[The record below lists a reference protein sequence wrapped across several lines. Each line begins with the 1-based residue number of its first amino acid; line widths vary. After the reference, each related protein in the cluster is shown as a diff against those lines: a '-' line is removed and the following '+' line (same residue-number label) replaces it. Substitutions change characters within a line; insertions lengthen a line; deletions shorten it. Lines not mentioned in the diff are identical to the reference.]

1 MKIFIHKISQGN
13 NNFRQANH
21 NNWVWYQIYQLLLN
35 YNNSYLIHHRNSSLS
50 NQLPLKIYIRINF
63 LNNEKQLF

>member
-21 NNWVWYQIYQLLLN
+21 NNLVWYQIYQLLLN
-35 YNNSYLIHHRNSSLS
+35 YNNSYLIHNRNSSLS